1 MTSHFWVLSIGKLF
15 IFWLTIGSRYSDS
28 RNVGQLQNVEP
39 SDPKKY
45 TNVLQ
50 NLEVIVRET
59 GKYGTIEVIK
69 DTLRD
74 RLYMKNGNSIL
85 GSEKIEARTSTL
97 MSQHIQSAVVYTRPN
112 MKCFLQIG
120 LGVGS
125 VSKSLWRWKSH
136 VHIDVVELNPLVVS
150 FAKKHFGWRNFKGN
164 TFTMDGRQFLDKAKE
179 LTLDH
184 KYDAILIDVYSDLGM
199 NSSNDGNYMGNIVG
213 MYTRECFEKVKERL
227 KDGGVLVVVKFFCQ
241 TIPELKNVAMSIT
254 HEERSTCA

>member
-1 MTSHFWVLSIGKLF
+1 VFVS
-15 IFWLTIGSRYSDS
+15 
-28 RNVGQLQNVEP
+28 
-39 SDPKKY
+39 
-45 TNVLQ
+45 
-50 NLEVIVRET
+50 
-59 GKYGTIEVIK
+59 
-69 DTLRD
+69 
-74 RLYMKNGNSIL
+74 
-85 GSEKIEARTSTL
+85 
-97 MSQHIQSAVVYTRPN
+97 
-112 MKCFLQIG
+112 G